1 MNENKFVFSK
11 GDFLTNPNKPGSFA
25 IFEGVECES
34 YSSLKKYTAIL
45 AYDPSKY
52 HEVSE
57 GVWNTSPYLD
67 IPTNLTRCA
76 TKIDGNTQSYWWRKC
91 TLEEKEKALNI
102 LQDHGYYWNEDLMSV
117 IQKDT
122 GEIIRTAANPK
133 IEYNGDVVKPIS
145 QETKNM
151 MKSVCDKI
159 IEKKYSYTTGRQYCY
174 GGFWD
179 GEYWD

>member
-1 MNENKFVFSK
+1 
-11 GDFLTNPNKPGSFA
+11 
-25 IFEGVECES
+25 
-34 YSSLKKYTAIL
+34 
-45 AYDPSKY
+45 
-52 HEVSE
+52 
-57 GVWNTSPYLD
+57 
-67 IPTNLTRCA
+67 
-76 TKIDGNTQSYWWRKC
+76 
-91 TLEEKEKALNI
+91 
-102 LQDHGYYWNEDLMSV
+102 MSV